1 MHAVQ
6 IVQDKGFK
14 FKFFKLF
21 LLTTADL
28 LSIFIFVSRSI
39 LTVPRRVP
47 LVKDEGV
54 YISGSNK
61 EPKENIVDKGKVKW
75 FNERK
80 GFGFIVPDDGGK
92 DLFVH
97 HSNITAEGFRSLYD
111 GQEVEFEVA
120 EGKKGPEATNVR
132 PC

>member
-1 MHAVQ
+1 LKPK
-6 IVQDKGFK
+6 DLSSSFE
-14 FKFFKLF
+14 LF
-21 LLTTADL
+21 LLTSGCSFGTV
-28 LSIFIFVSRSI
+28 SFVLKSM
-39 LTVPRRVP
+39 LTVPRSVLLKEKTREHIFEVQ
-47 LVKDEGV
+47 K
-54 YISGSNK
+54 K

-97 HSNITAEGFRSLYD
+97 HSNISAEGFRSLYD
-111 GQEVEFEVA
+111 GQEVEFDVA

>member
-1 MHAVQ
+1 M
-6 IVQDKGFK
+6 
-14 FKFFKLF
+14 
-21 LLTTADL
+21 TTADL
-28 LSIFIFVSRSI
+28 LGIFTFVSRSI

-47 LVKDEGV
+47 LIKDEGV
-54 YISGSNK
+54 YISGSEK

-97 HSNITAEGFRSLYD
+97 HSNISAEGFRSLYD

>member
-1 MHAVQ
+1 MV
-6 IVQDKGFK
+6 
-14 FKFFKLF
+14 
-21 LLTTADL
+21 LL
-28 LSIFIFVSRSI
+28 R
-39 LTVPRRVP
+39 
-47 LVKDEGV
+47 KNEGV
-54 YISGSNK
+54 YISGSKK

-97 HSNITAEGFRSLYD
+97 HSNIAAEGFRSLSD
-111 GQEVEFEVA
+111 GQDVEFEVS
-120 EGKKGPEATNVR
+120 EGEKGPEATNVS